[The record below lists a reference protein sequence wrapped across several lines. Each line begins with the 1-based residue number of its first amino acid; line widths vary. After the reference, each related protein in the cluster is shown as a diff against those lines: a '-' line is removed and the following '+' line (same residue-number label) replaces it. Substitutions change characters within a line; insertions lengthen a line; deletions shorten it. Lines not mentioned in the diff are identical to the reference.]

1 MLLDETIHLMDIRE
15 EAELGVECS
24 LLWPVL
30 STFRKTKLCDKEEG
44 ERLKRAKTKT
54 QMSG

>member
-1 MLLDETIHLMDIRE
+1 MDIRE